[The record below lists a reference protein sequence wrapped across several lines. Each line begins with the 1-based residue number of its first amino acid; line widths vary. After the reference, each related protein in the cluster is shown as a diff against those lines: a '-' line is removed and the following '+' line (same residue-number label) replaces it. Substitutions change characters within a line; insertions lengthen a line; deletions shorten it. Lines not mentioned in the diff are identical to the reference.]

1 MTTKKITVISNYT
14 KKMTTMRS
22 RDGRSVSKRQWLA
35 AQERCCCAGDDYLRA
50 VDTGASYTVYDG
62 SEPIAVID

>member
-1 MTTKKITVISNYT
+1 
-14 KKMTTMRS
+14 MRS